1 MASSVGDG
9 PPLPGESTDAG
20 TPRWAALSGLIVVL
34 AATTL
39 VGALHPSLPKL
50 GGTPVPFAIRDPG
63 PGGLGGL
70 LPPSGAP
77 GQPPYAGTTA
87 RRPAGSLAGR
97 AAIPARPTVIG
108 VRAVARPVVISAAV
122 FIQPRSVHPRPGARA
137 PVTRVPVAPLPAVP
151 VSTVP
156 VPVVP
161 VSTFP
166 VPGPARPTPARPA
179 PARPA
184 PVAAPAPVVPAPVVP
199 VQLIAVRVAPVA
211 GQLELEPVPVVTTP
225 IAPADRQADDRSKPA
240 DDPAQGDEGA
250 ADTAQ
255 QDGVDEGSA
264 ERSAATAPDD
274 GTADDSQGA
283 DR

>member
-151 VSTVP
+151 VPTVP

-161 VSTFP
+161 VSTVP
-166 VPGPARPTPARPA
+166 VPVPARPAPARPA

-240 DDPAQGDEGA
+240 DDPAQGDKGA
-250 ADTAQ
+250 ADTTQ

-274 GTADDSQGA
+274 GTADDS
-283 DR
+283 